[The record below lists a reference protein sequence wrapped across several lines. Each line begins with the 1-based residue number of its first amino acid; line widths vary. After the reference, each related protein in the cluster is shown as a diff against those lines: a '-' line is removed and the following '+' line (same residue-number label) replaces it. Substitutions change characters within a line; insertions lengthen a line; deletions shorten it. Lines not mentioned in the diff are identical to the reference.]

1 MEKSDTYKTVIT
13 HTMDSTNYLR
23 TLASNAKMEEVYGF
37 TAYPATDIAYPATD
51 IPVPL
56 PSECPCCGRTMAHD
70 LIPVMSINNIDF
82 ISDDDEDTCEVVSVY
97 RCTSCNH
104 LFAIWSHHRK
114 SIHDEYSC
122 EILTQ
127 FPYNAKVT
135 AFSEDIQNLS
145 SEFVEIYNQAETA
158 EHQGLNE
165 ICGMGYRRSV
175 EFLVDAYIRHKNPDI
190 DINIALPL
198 AQKIHDYI
206 SDERIKT
213 LAKKAA
219 WLGNDATHIE
229 KKHPD
234 RDVSD
239 MKKFIKYMVTLIDA
253 DFAFEDA
260 ASIQKA

>member
-1 MEKSDTYKTVIT
+1 MEKADICKTVIT
-13 HTMDSTNYLR
+13 HTMDSTDYFRSLV
-23 TLASNAKMEEVYGF
+23 SNAKMEEEYEF
-37 TAYPATDIAYPATD
+37 TAYPATD

-82 ISDDDEDTCEVVSVY
+82 ISDDDEDTCEKDTCEVVSVY

-114 SIHDEYSC
+114 LIHDGYSC

-135 AFSEDIQNLS
+135 VFSEDIRDLS
-145 SEFVEIYNQAETA
+145 SEFVKIYNQAKIA
-158 EHQGLNE
+158 EYHGLNE

-190 DINIALPL
+190 DINTALPL

-213 LAKKAA
+213 LAKKAV